1 MAHELALELSVPRVH
16 LVEPLPGAPQDAVVV
31 PVGGREALLDVA
43 QERVVEA
50 DLVAVER
57 ALRLELAAPEPAEQ
71 PSQEPAARLA
81 VQLALTGPR
90 SGGGKAPP
98 RARRASQPRVCIPEP
113 RILQSAVADAKPL
126 PELEALRRRLEDEEA
141 AYAQALAALDSKAR
155 LALPEETAVLASE
168 LLRELNE
175 LWTPP
180 SAPKAAGLSAALA
193 RRAWDAIGPAVERQA
208 RFNAVL
214 VRLLNT
220 QRENAA
226 RFHAQLRELAA
237 AVVGY
242 AQRVEPVVD
251 ARDDVRVARAP
262 TERPAAARR
271 LRPAARAD
279 VRAARRLGGVARP
292 DRGALRGGTCSARG
306 ARRGAA
312 RAGPGAGDDARC
324 RGFGL
329 HSLREPLP
337 RLARGAAGAP
347 AGLRRAAAGP
357 GPGRG
362 PRLRPRRAARAPA
375 GRGDRGARGGDE
387 RERRRGVPREGA
399 RGSAGDLVPFLQHE
413 PAGTLGAVFAAQVA
427 EHLEPARLQAL
438 IAAAHR
444 ALRRDGLLVLETV
457 NAASALAFFDVYI
470 RDLTHVR
477 PLHPETLR
485 FMAAAA
491 GFSEARIELRS
502 PAPEDVKLH
511 LLPSGGLPPPVV
523 KALNENVVRLNA
535 LLFAPLDYALIA
547 RR

>member
-1 MAHELALELSVPRVH
+1 M
-16 LVEPLPGAPQDAVVV
+16 
-31 PVGGREALLDVA
+31 
-43 QERVVEA
+43 
-50 DLVAVER
+50 
-57 ALRLELAAPEPAEQ
+57 
-71 PSQEPAARLA
+71 
-81 VQLALTGPR
+81 
-90 SGGGKAPP
+90 
-98 RARRASQPRVCIPEP
+98 
-113 RILQSAVADAKPL
+113 ADAKPL

-220 QRENAA
+220 QRENTA
-226 RFHAQLRELAA
+226 RFHAQLRELSA

-262 TERPAAARR
+262 TDAQQQLDVFGRRLEQMSERLAGLVALRDRIEALSEEVRALREGLAAAPPEPDQARAMTR
-271 LRPAARAD
+271 AAEDSAYTAFENRFRGSREELRARQQDYVELLRGQAPVVDLGCGRGELLELLRDAGIAARGVETNASA
-279 VRAARRLGGVARP
+279 VAECRAKGLEVS
-292 DRGALRGGTCSARG
+292 AL
-306 ARRGAA
+306 
-312 RAGPGAGDDARC
+312 
-324 RGFGL
+324 
-329 HSLREPLP
+329 
-337 RLARGAAGAP
+337 
-347 AGLRRAAAGP
+347 
-357 GPGRG
+357 
-362 PRLRPRRAARAPA
+362 
-375 GRGDRGARGGDE
+375 
-387 RERRRGVPREGA
+387 
-399 RGSAGDLVPFLQHE
+399 DLVPFLQHE

-438 IAAAHR
+438 ISAAHR